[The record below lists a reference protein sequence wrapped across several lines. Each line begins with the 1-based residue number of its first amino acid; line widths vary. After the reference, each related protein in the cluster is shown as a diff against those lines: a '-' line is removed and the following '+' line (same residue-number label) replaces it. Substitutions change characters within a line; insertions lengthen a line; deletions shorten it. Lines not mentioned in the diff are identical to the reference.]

1 VHELVARRA
10 AIEARRHPLIRATA
24 VKLFADGIIESSTAS
39 LLAPYDDDSAT
50 DPSRRGAPTYPP
62 EVLLRVCAAIDAA
75 GFDVHAHAIGDGAV
89 RDVLDALEAMRR
101 LGHPR
106 ETRHTMAHLE
116 LVDDD
121 DIGRFSALGVIAAC
135 QPLWA
140 VHDEADTI
148 LQQRLGAERLERRY
162 PFGRLRDAG
171 AQLAMGSDWNVSTAD
186 PLSIMQAAITRLSPE
201 ADRPRPLGPPHE
213 RLELSEVLA
222 AYTSGS
228 ARALRLER
236 QVGTI
241 EPAKAADLVLLEAD
255 PFRAGVELPECR
267 VRLTMV
273 AGRIVYE
280 A

>member
-1 VHELVARRA
+1 
-10 AIEARRHPLIRATA
+10 
-24 VKLFADGIIESSTAS
+24 
-39 LLAPYDDDSAT
+39 
-50 DPSRRGAPTYPP
+50 
-62 EVLLRVCAAIDAA
+62 
-75 GFDVHAHAIGDGAV
+75 
-89 RDVLDALEAMRR
+89 
-101 LGHPR
+101 
-106 ETRHTMAHLE
+106 
-116 LVDDD
+116 
-121 DIGRFSALGVIAAC
+121 
-135 QPLWA
+135 
-140 VHDEADTI
+140 
-148 LQQRLGAERLERRY
+148 
-162 PFGRLRDAG
+162 
-171 AQLAMGSDWNVSTAD
+171 
-186 PLSIMQAAITRLSPE
+186 
-201 ADRPRPLGPPHE
+201 LGPPHE